1 MRTVSAVDAFE
12 TRVRAQNQEQ
22 CFPVIHLNLAPVDTY
37 TAFNGSQ
44 TGSFEDRTKYWR

>member
-22 CFPVIHLNLAPVDTY
+22 CFPVIRLNLARADTY

-44 TGSFEDRTKYWR
+44 TRLFEN